1 MQVPFEL
8 VFETACK
15 LDKSAFDGYF
25 LGVSFIDL
33 TRDEKADKKR
43 ADFMG
48 ILLAKFRLI
57 FD

>member
-1 MQVPFEL
+1 